1 MVKCFYKSTV
11 THIARHKVTRMLIRG
26 NASKKAEQTRKKAS
40 LTTENEPKVLIVT
53 FQLSRTCIIE
63 LY

>member
-1 MVKCFYKSTV
+1 
-11 THIARHKVTRMLIRG
+11 MLIRG

-40 LTTENEPKVLIVT
+40 LTTENESKVLIVT